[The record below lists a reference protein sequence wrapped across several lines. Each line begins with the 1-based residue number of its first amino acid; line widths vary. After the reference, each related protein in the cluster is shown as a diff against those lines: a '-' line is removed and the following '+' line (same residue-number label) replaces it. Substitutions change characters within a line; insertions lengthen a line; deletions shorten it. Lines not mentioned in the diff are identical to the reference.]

1 MQTLTKPQKLIR
13 HSITPQ
19 PDYGKLPP
27 QVRQLEEA
35 LLGAIMTEE
44 SAIHEVIELI
54 KTEEV
59 FYVDAHQRI
68 WKAMSVLYYSHS
80 PIDLLTLTEQ
90 LKKQADLDAVGG
102 SLYLVQL
109 SNGVGSSAHV
119 AEHARLI
126 IEKHILRKL
135 IAITNEVNRDA
146 YTDTTDV
153 FDLLDRTG
161 NEVEGINLMLRGQR
175 NETFASRVLKAAQML
190 KDAAKSGTYITG
202 VPTYIS
208 KLDGQLLGFQASDLI
223 VVAARPAMGK
233 TSLVWHMA
241 KMQARNNIPV
251 GFFSLEMNDR
261 QLINKMF
268 ASETQIDLK
277 TVQRG
282 GMQLEQWQRFDRAT
296 AEMMNWPIY
305 LDDTGAITIQQLIAV
320 AKNWVRKHGVKIIYI
335 DYIQLI
341 TIADLTRHGERSRT
355 NREQEVSYI
364 SSKLKATAK
373 ELNIPIV
380 VLSQLS
386 RGPETRA
393 DKRPLL
399 SDLRESGAI
408 EQDADIVIFPFRPA
422 YYGLETDHTGQP
434 LPDGYTELDI
444 AKYRN
449 GEPVVVR
456 CIFEPRISRFRDYE
470 E

>member
-1 MQTLTKPQKLIR
+1 MQTLTKLQKR
-13 HSITPQ
+13 PTHTPQ
-19 PDYGKLPP
+19 TDFGKLPP
-27 QVRQLEEA
+27 QARQLEEV
-35 LLGAIMTEE
+35 LLGAVMTEE

-68 WKAMSVLYYSHS
+68 WKAMSALYYSHTQ
-80 PIDLLTLTEQ
+80 IDLLTLTEQ
-90 LKKQADLDAVGG
+90 LKRQGDLDAVGG
-102 SLYLVQL
+102 ALYLVQL
-109 SNGVGSSAHV
+109 SNSISSSAHI

-135 IAITNEVNRDA
+135 IAVSHDVSRDA
-146 YTDTTDV
+146 YSDTTDV
-153 FDLLDRTG
+153 FDLLDRAG

-175 NETFASRVLKAAQML
+175 NESFANRVLKAAQML
-190 KDAAKSGTYITG
+190 KDAANTGTYITG
-202 VPTYIS
+202 VPSYSS

-223 VVAARPAMGK
+223 IVAARPGMGK
-233 TSLVWHMA
+233 TSMVWHLA
-241 KMQARNNIPV
+241 RMQARNNIPV

-277 TVQRG
+277 TVARG
-282 GMQLEQWQRFDRAT
+282 GLKCEEWQRFDRA
-296 AEMMNWPIY
+296 AADIMNWPIH
-305 LDDTGAITIQQLIAV
+305 LDDTGAIPIHQLIAV
-320 AKNWVRKHGVKIIYI
+320 AKNWVRKYGVKIIYI

-341 TIADLTRHGERSRT
+341 TTGEGPRKFG

-380 VLSQLS
+380 ALSQLS
-386 RGPETRA
+386 RGPETRP

-422 YYGLETDHTGQP
+422 YYGQEFDHQGHAIP
-434 LPDGYTELDI
+434 EGYTELDI

-456 CIFEPRISRFRDYE
+456 WIFEPKISRFRDYE
-470 E
+470 RGM